1 MNTRQFPRTLN
12 EAFPRSADYA
22 SSVERSRPTFW
33 TPIRIA
39 LCITYAVALVALGVV
54 L

>member
-1 MNTRQFPRTLN
+1 MNTRQYPRTLN
-12 EAFPRSADYA
+12 EAFPRSAEYA

-33 TPIRIA
+33 TPVRIA
-39 LCITYAVALVALGVV
+39 LALTYLAAFVALGVV